1 MNNDTILLLKECDS
15 GLKMAISSLDEVLDV
30 IKNQKFKEICIT
42 SKNKHQTL
50 KNEVDHL
57 LKEHHLQEKE
67 PSLLAKSMSW
77 LKMNFK
83 IQMNEDDQTIASLL
97 FEGCSMGIETL
108 YKYFEAAVSIVVLDE
123 VLYFY
128 RETENSVLNATNVQ
142 GRLEVMKDDITSIV
156 HQMTFFRD
164 NGYTEAY
171 RRGRAFLYRQALY
184 FVMFVRANDLSD
196 EGEQYNY
203 CLRVLTSFKSEI
215 KYVGL
220 KWYVAIKLYQLVPNL
235 LLACSKNK
243 FKVY

>member
-30 IKNQKFKEICIT
+30 IKNQKFKEICI
-42 SKNKHQTL
+42 TL

-108 YKYFEAAVSIVVLDE
+108 YKYLHQYENASSKIKE
-123 VLYFY
+123 V
-128 RETENSVLNATNVQ
+128 TEKLI
-142 GRLEVMKDDITSIV
+142 EIEK
-156 HQMTFFRD
+156 
-164 NGYTEAY
+164 E
-171 RRGRAFLYRQALY
+171 
-184 FVMFVRANDLSD
+184 LS
-196 EGEQYNY
+196 QNIQNY
-203 CLRVLTSFKSEI
+203 L
-215 KYVGL
+215 
-220 KWYVAIKLYQLVPNL
+220 
-235 LLACSKNK
+235 
-243 FKVY
+243 